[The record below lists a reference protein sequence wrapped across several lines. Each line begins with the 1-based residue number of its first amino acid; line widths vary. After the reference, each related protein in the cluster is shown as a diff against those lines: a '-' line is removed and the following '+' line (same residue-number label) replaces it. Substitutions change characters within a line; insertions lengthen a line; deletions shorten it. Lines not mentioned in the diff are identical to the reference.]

1 MKGNFDMSVT
11 IKDVAKAA
19 GVSVATVSRVLNG
32 NSNVSESATELV
44 NKTIKELR
52 YSPNSLGRNLRKRE
66 TKTIMVI
73 QPASVHSLYSE
84 IVAGMQI
91 SAHALGYDVISMT
104 SYSEIEIENRQMNM
118 LFNRTVDGAV
128 LLGTQLT
135 ATQIN
140 KLAENYEIALCCEG
154 IEGANVLTVT
164 VNDEQAAYDA
174 VTALIKKGHHK
185 IALISTNSS
194 ASSSIYREKGYRKAL
209 ADYGIEVC
217 EDYIYKNTYDHENGA
232 IAVKQFLSLE
242 DKPTAVFAVSDLLAA
257 SAIKEATKMGFKV
270 GKDLSIMGF
279 DNIALCEMLIPSM
292 STVSQPCMA
301 MGAFVVEKIIHN
313 IASAD
318 KDNKYYT
325 MPHEVIL
332 RESTGD

>member
-1 MKGNFDMSVT
+1 MSVT

-84 IVAGMQI
+84 IVAGMQVG
-91 SAHALGYDVISMT
+91 AHALGYDVISMT
-104 SYSEIEIENRQMNM
+104 SYSAIEIENRQMNM

-135 ATQIN
+135 ATEIN
-140 KLAENYEIALCCEG
+140 KLGENYNIALCCES

-164 VNDEQAAYDA
+164 VDDEQAAYDA
-174 VTALIKKGHHK
+174 VVALIKKGNKK
-185 IALISTNSS
+185 IALISTNSK
-194 ASSSIYREKGYRKAL
+194 AFSSVYREKGYRRAL
-209 ADYGIEVC
+209 ADHNIEVSK
-217 EDYIYKNTYDHENGA
+217 DYIYKNTYDLENGA
-232 IAVKQFLSLE
+232 IAAEEFMSLE
-242 DKPTAVFAVSDLLAA
+242 DKPTAIFAVSDLLAA
-257 SAIKEATKMGFKV
+257 SAIKQATKMGIEV
-270 GKDLSIMGF
+270 GKDLAILGF
-279 DNIALCEMLIPSM
+279 DNIAMCEMFIPSI
-292 STVSQPCMA
+292 STVSQPCKE
-301 MGAFVVEKIIHN
+301 MGIFVVEKIINN
-313 IASAD
+313 ISNVE
-318 KDNKYYT
+318 KDNKYYK